1 MRKKTFL
8 FLRKNF
14 SITRH
19 WKLGISI
26 SMYCIFKKWCK
37 ISIIKPYG
45 NKTILPAIIK
55 PHPGASARNC
65 NKTILPAIIK
75 PQPVS
80 ARNCIVPP
88 CHWCLLAHARKRT
101 PNVWWSQLIEDH
113 EWAIMKDQYK
123 VGDFVS
129 TDQFICKT
137 PGRLPTGYGR
147 KSQYCHFS
155 GDTIFN
161 DGASGLIW
169 VKN

>member
-8 FLRKNF
+8 LLRRNF

-26 SMYCIFKKWCK
+26 SMYCIFKKWCT
-37 ISIIKPYG
+37 ISIMKPYG
-45 NKTILPAIIK
+45 NTTVL
-55 PHPGASARNC
+55 
-65 NKTILPAIIK
+65 LAIIK

-88 CHWCLLAHARKRT
+88 WHWCFLAHARKCT
-101 PNVWWSQLIEDH
+101 PIVLWSQLIEDH
-113 EWAIMKDQYK
+113 EWALIRDQYK

-137 PGRLPTGYGR
+137 PGRLPTWYGR
-147 KSQYCHFS
+147 KSNYCHFS
-155 GDTIFN
+155 GDTPSLKMQHQDSF
-161 DGASGLIW
+161 GSRTRFLLMQT
-169 VKN
+169 KQP